1 VKVFRSFLLAG
12 SLAALVAVDGGTAA
26 VAQSD
31 RALTIGMS
39 TTVTALDPHEESNSP
54 NNATSRHIFS
64 SIVQRDGESQI
75 RPELATSWRVIDD
88 THWEFTL
95 RDDVKFHDGSTFD
108 SEDVAVS
115 LLRVRDMPSGTFAS
129 YTRNIK
135 NVTAPEPYKV
145 IVETETPDPLL
156 LNSLSRLRIISADY
170 ASATEADFES
180 GKAAVGTGPFKF
192 VSYLPGDRL
201 ELVRNDQ
208 YFAGPVDWSH
218 LTLRMIPDAGAR
230 LAALLAGDLDVIEA
244 VPAEGIARIEQ
255 SDKLQLV
262 RGQSTRLV
270 YLSMDQH
277 NKVATDIFDK
287 EGNPLPANPLLDQRV
302 RKALLMAINRE
313 AIVSRVM
320 QGNGVVAHQFVG
332 EGYFGHSEK
341 VEKVSYDPEGAKKLL
356 DEAGYPDGFRMKLH
370 GPSGRYV
377 NDSEVLQAVG
387 QMFSR
392 IGVESSVEVFP
403 WSMYT
408 GRFGEGEFSFYL
420 GSWGVNTGEV
430 SNPAG
435 ALVATKDAER
445 GTGRV
450 NGGFVSDKE
459 LDSALLTAMGTL
471 DDGKREALL
480 RTVSEITFNNNY
492 LIPLHYEAVVLGAR
506 EGLQLKARGD
516 KYTLAFEIKAAD

>member
-1 VKVFRSFLLAG
+1 MKILKSLVLAG
-12 SLAALVAVDGGTAA
+12 SLVTLVAVDGGTAA

-31 RALTIGMS
+31 RTLTVGMS
-39 TTVTALDPHEESNSP
+39 TTITALDPHEESNAP

-75 RPELATSWRVIDD
+75 RPELATSWKVIDD

-95 RDDVKFHDGSTFD
+95 RDDVKFHDGSDFNA
-108 SEDVAVS
+108 EDVAVS
-115 LLRVRDMPSGTFAS
+115 LLRARDMPSGTFAS

-135 NVTAPEPYKV
+135 DVTAIGPYKV
-145 IVETETPDPLL
+145 IVGTETPDPLL
-156 LNSLSRLRIISADY
+156 LNSLSRLRIISADF

-180 GKAAVGTGPFKF
+180 GKAAIGTGPFKF
-192 VSYLPGDRL
+192 ASYLPGDRL
-201 ELVRNDQ
+201 ELVRNDD
-208 YFAGPVDWSH
+208 YFAGPADWSR

-230 LAALLAGDLDVIEA
+230 LASLLSGDLDVIEA
-244 VPAEGIARIEQ
+244 VPAEGTARIEQ
-255 SDKLQLV
+255 SDELQLV

-277 NKVATDIFDK
+277 NAVATDISDK

-302 RKALLMAINRE
+302 RKALLMAIHRD

-332 EGYFGHSEK
+332 EGYFGHSAK
-341 VEKVSYDPEGAKKLL
+341 VQKVAYDPDGAKKLL
-356 DEAGYPDGFRMKLH
+356 AEAGYPDGFRMKLH

-450 NGGFVSDKE
+450 NGGFVSDPK
-459 LDSALLTAMGTL
+459 LDAVLFEAMGTL
-471 DDGKREALL
+471 DDEKREVLL
-480 RTVSEITFNNNY
+480 QQVSEITFNNNY

-506 EGLQLKARGD
+506 KGLLLKTRGD
-516 KYTLAFEIKAAD
+516 KYTLAYDIKAAN